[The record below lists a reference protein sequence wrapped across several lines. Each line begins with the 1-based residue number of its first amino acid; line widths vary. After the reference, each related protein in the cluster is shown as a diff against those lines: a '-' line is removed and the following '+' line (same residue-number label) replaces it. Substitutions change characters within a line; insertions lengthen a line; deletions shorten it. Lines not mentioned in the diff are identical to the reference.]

1 VTAQGRIRTIRS
13 MTSSERIKVGFETST
28 GGDQFITSVNAYNDG
43 QWHYAVVTND
53 GSNLRLYIDG
63 TLITTK
69 STSGHHLNLLEQNQ
83 SE

>member
-1 VTAQGRIRTIRS
+1 

-28 GGDQFITSVNAYNDG
+28 EGDQFITSANAYNDG
-43 QWHYAVVTND
+43 QWHYTVVTND

-63 TLITTK
+63 TLITPNQHQ
-69 STSGHHLNLLEQNQ
+69 GHLLNLLEQNQ